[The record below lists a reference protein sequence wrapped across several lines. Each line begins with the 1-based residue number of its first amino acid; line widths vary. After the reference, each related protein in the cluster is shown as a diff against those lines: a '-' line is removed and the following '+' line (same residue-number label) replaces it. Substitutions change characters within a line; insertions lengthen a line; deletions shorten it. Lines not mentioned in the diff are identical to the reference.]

1 MLRIKRL
8 RVLSVAKIV
17 GGIYAGVGLLVAA
30 IFAVVFLLAALVGSA
45 ATEEFAAAGLAGG
58 VFGALVILIF
68 APLFYG
74 VLGFVAGI
82 VGAFV
87 YNLMAGWIGGIEVEV
102 ETITYGGLPTGTP
115 PPAATPASSTG
126 YLSA

>member
-17 GGIYAGVGLLVAA
+17 GGVYAGVGLLVAA
-30 IFAVVFLLAALVGSA
+30 ILASVFLIAALIGSA

-74 VLGFVAGI
+74 VLGFIVGI

-102 ETITYGGLPTGTP
+102 ETITYGGLPTGA
-115 PPAATPASSTG
+115 PPAAPPASSTG
-126 YLSA
+126 YSSA